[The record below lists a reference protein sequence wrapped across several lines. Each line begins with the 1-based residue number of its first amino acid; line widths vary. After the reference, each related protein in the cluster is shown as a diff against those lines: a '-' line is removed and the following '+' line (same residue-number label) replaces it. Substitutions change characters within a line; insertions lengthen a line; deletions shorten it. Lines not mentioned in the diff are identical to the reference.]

1 MKKVISLIIVIII
14 CFSLTSCVYSSYST
28 KDKKEFAKIYETY
41 ADSYDEE
48 LALGFG
54 EYHYG
59 SYFCAFPREAPD
71 EMTEYY
77 FYHDSLFAWDEYVIY
92 FVYHLERD
100 AFSDFS
106 DKLKEFKIEYNGISN
121 SPVYDTTHFSLPTY
135 IFTLS
140 ETKSN
145 GEYNRAEYVML
156 DEENLNVIN
165 VYTNYA
171 RESSIKENC
180 KYDILP
186 NSRLWK
192 DLMPSNKTTVDG
204 YFSVYNFSNATENG
218 NDAYVIPKLSE
229 IENQFLFAN

>member
-1 MKKVISLIIVIII
+1 
-14 CFSLTSCVYSSYST
+14 
-28 KDKKEFAKIYETY
+28 
-41 ADSYDEE
+41 
-48 LALGFG
+48 
-54 EYHYG
+54 
-59 SYFCAFPREAPD
+59 
-71 EMTEYY
+71 
-77 FYHDSLFAWDEYVIY
+77 
-92 FVYHLERD
+92 
-100 AFSDFS
+100 
-106 DKLKEFKIEYNGISN
+106 
-121 SPVYDTTHFSLPTY
+121 
-135 IFTLS
+135 
-140 ETKSN
+140 
-145 GEYNRAEYVML
+145 ML